1 MFKKRKT
8 PCSFNQTVYE
18 EEKDSFNCQ
27 GSINVYHCIQ
37 NERNRS
43 GEICI
48 QSVWV
53 QPNYCPEYNTGA
65 NTLDTVP
72 CNVSTGSCPD
82 VLFQSNEVYK
92 YPVCLNKTFTDNK
105 RVSSESS
112 EKILPL
118 PWILVGVGVLILGL
132 FIVGCAVHRIR
143 RKIKNSEEPFYKSA
157 AFHEGVNF
165 IENGGQLVC
174 LIGQWGS
181 GKTSTAAQVYESV
194 TKAPPIIIR
203 NPLEF
208 SVGNQPVIFDDAIVK
223 DMTDIEKDQLKVKIK
238 KLYENMS
245 NSGKAAFIIVTLD
258 ENMKHVHDF
267 VKSFVPNTDGTKFI
281 NLLDSLTTGDRTQIL
296 HSQFGKFGKK
306 GDFSKVEKLA
316 LKGNDYSLGYPEI
329 CALFS
334 RCEAFQDV
342 GPTIFCNLPLNH
354 LKSYLKDMHISEDC
368 EKSKKFLMLVY
379 MSLNQ
384 MEINVGNPNKGLF
397 EILRSCSCGT
407 NKNPNNSKT
416 TKTESSETK
425 KKESDSD
432 KNLCCGTK
440 PKKKEKDNITTLL
453 SNEFVVKKDTS
464 TYRLQHDVIKRMAL
478 IVFGTHHFDKL
489 LEFSKQEDLKGWI
502 KMEEFFSN
510 PLENLNDN
518 KPVLVVNKEQW
529 ENFQAKFKK
538 PK

>member
-1 MFKKRKT
+1 M
-8 PCSFNQTVYE
+8 
-18 EEKDSFNCQ
+18 
-27 GSINVYHCIQ
+27 
-37 NERNRS
+37 
-43 GEICI
+43 
-48 QSVWV
+48 
-53 QPNYCPEYNTGA
+53 
-65 NTLDTVP
+65 
-72 CNVSTGSCPD
+72 
-82 VLFQSNEVYK
+82 
-92 YPVCLNKTFTDNK
+92 
-105 RVSSESS
+105 
-112 EKILPL
+112 
-118 PWILVGVGVLILGL
+118 
-132 FIVGCAVHRIR
+132 
-143 RKIKNSEEPFYKSA
+143 
-157 AFHEGVNF
+157 NF

-281 NLLDSLTTGDRTQIL
+281 NLLESLTTGDRTQIL

-397 EILRSCSCGT
+397 EILRSCNCGT

-510 PLENLNDN
+510 PLENLNDI

>member
-1 MFKKRKT
+1 M
-8 PCSFNQTVYE
+8 
-18 EEKDSFNCQ
+18 
-27 GSINVYHCIQ
+27 
-37 NERNRS
+37 
-43 GEICI
+43 
-48 QSVWV
+48 
-53 QPNYCPEYNTGA
+53 
-65 NTLDTVP
+65 
-72 CNVSTGSCPD
+72 
-82 VLFQSNEVYK
+82 
-92 YPVCLNKTFTDNK
+92 
-105 RVSSESS
+105 
-112 EKILPL
+112 
-118 PWILVGVGVLILGL
+118 
-132 FIVGCAVHRIR
+132 
-143 RKIKNSEEPFYKSA
+143 
-157 AFHEGVNF
+157 NF

-194 TKAPPIIIR
+194 TNTPPIIIR

-223 DMTDIEKDQLKVKIK
+223 DITDIEKDQLKDKIK

-245 NSGKAAFIIVTLD
+245 NSGNAAFIIVTLD
-258 ENMKHVHDF
+258 EDMEHVHDF
-267 VKSFVPNTDGTKFI
+267 VKSIVPNTDDIKFI
-281 NLLDSLTTGDRTQIL
+281 NLLKSLTTGDRTQIL
-296 HSQFGKFGKK
+296 HSQFEKFGEK
-306 GDFSKVEKLA
+306 GNFSKVEKLA
-316 LKGNDYSLGYPEI
+316 LKGKDFSLGYPEI

-334 RCEAFQDV
+334 RCKAFQKEV
-342 GPTIFCNLPLNH
+342 GPTIFCNLPL
-354 LKSYLKDMHISEDC
+354 KYLKTYLEHMHASADC
-368 EKSKKFLMLVY
+368 KRSNKFLMLVY

-384 MEINVGNPNKGLF
+384 MEINIGNPNEGLF

-407 NKNPNNSKT
+407 NENSNNSKT

-425 KKESDSD
+425 IKESDSD

-440 PKKKEKDNITTLL
+440 PKKKEKDDITTLL

-510 PLENLNDN
+510 PLENLNDI

>member
-1 MFKKRKT
+1 M
-8 PCSFNQTVYE
+8 
-18 EEKDSFNCQ
+18 
-27 GSINVYHCIQ
+27 
-37 NERNRS
+37 
-43 GEICI
+43 
-48 QSVWV
+48 
-53 QPNYCPEYNTGA
+53 
-65 NTLDTVP
+65 
-72 CNVSTGSCPD
+72 
-82 VLFQSNEVYK
+82 
-92 YPVCLNKTFTDNK
+92 
-105 RVSSESS
+105 
-112 EKILPL
+112 
-118 PWILVGVGVLILGL
+118 
-132 FIVGCAVHRIR
+132 
-143 RKIKNSEEPFYKSA
+143 
-157 AFHEGVNF
+157 NF

>member
-1 MFKKRKT
+1 M
-8 PCSFNQTVYE
+8 
-18 EEKDSFNCQ
+18 
-27 GSINVYHCIQ
+27 
-37 NERNRS
+37 
-43 GEICI
+43 
-48 QSVWV
+48 
-53 QPNYCPEYNTGA
+53 
-65 NTLDTVP
+65 
-72 CNVSTGSCPD
+72 
-82 VLFQSNEVYK
+82 
-92 YPVCLNKTFTDNK
+92 
-105 RVSSESS
+105 
-112 EKILPL
+112 
-118 PWILVGVGVLILGL
+118 
-132 FIVGCAVHRIR
+132 
-143 RKIKNSEEPFYKSA
+143 
-157 AFHEGVNF
+157 NF

-281 NLLDSLTTGDRTQIL
+281 NLLESLTTGDRTQIL

-510 PLENLNDN
+510 PLENLNDI

>member
-1 MFKKRKT
+1 M
-8 PCSFNQTVYE
+8 
-18 EEKDSFNCQ
+18 
-27 GSINVYHCIQ
+27 
-37 NERNRS
+37 
-43 GEICI
+43 
-48 QSVWV
+48 
-53 QPNYCPEYNTGA
+53 
-65 NTLDTVP
+65 
-72 CNVSTGSCPD
+72 
-82 VLFQSNEVYK
+82 
-92 YPVCLNKTFTDNK
+92 
-105 RVSSESS
+105 
-112 EKILPL
+112 
-118 PWILVGVGVLILGL
+118 
-132 FIVGCAVHRIR
+132 
-143 RKIKNSEEPFYKSA
+143 
-157 AFHEGVNF
+157 NF

-384 MEINVGNPNKGLF
+384 MELNVGNPNKGLF